1 MRTGRCPV
9 HLRASADSSQPDGI
23 GGRIEINTRGS
34 MVTQPTSDPSPP
46 YPPSGLPTS
55 GGDRRPTLTPMTLF
69 LVLLVAYVL
78 IQIKL
83 VLVLTLLALLLATV
97 IDRPLQHLERR
108 HVPRGLGILAIY
120 AAMIGALVLIGVLIA
135 PVIANQANTFRA
147 EAPDQLRELHR
158 QWTVSAN
165 PLLSGPG
172 QQALDQAIRMVERP
186 PAPSQDAAVNVLTG
200 VGGAIVGALAL
211 LAITFYYLL
220 EKALLRRLVLLEV
233 PPESRLRVNR
243 VWDDVE
249 AKVGGWLRGQLTLC
263 LIIGVT
269 ATIGYGILQVRFWP
283 LLGLL
288 AGITEIIPIV
298 GPWLGGIPAVIIA
311 LTMGWQKAMMVA
323 GFLLLLQLMENMV
336 LVPRVMRG
344 AVGLTPLTVFVAIL
358 AGTEFMGPAGAVLA
372 IPIAALVQVL
382 VTDYLDARREA
393 NQGAP
398 VSMPGWRWMRGPIG
412 PGAAPPPPI
421 DPAELGR
428 SNTVSTGRTEASGA
442 NGATSSWTTD
452 LLSRAAAAPT
462 VTGAPS
468 PSPQPPGTTS
478 SQP

>member
-1 MRTGRCPV
+1 
-9 HLRASADSSQPDGI
+9 
-23 GGRIEINTRGS
+23 
-34 MVTQPTSDPSPP
+34 
-46 YPPSGLPTS
+46 
-55 GGDRRPTLTPMTLF
+55 MTLF

-108 HVPRGLGILAIY
+108 HIPRGVGILIIY
-120 AAMIGALVLIGVLIA
+120 AALIGGLVLSGVLIA
-135 PVIANQANTFRA
+135 PMIADQANTFRA

-158 QWTVSAN
+158 QWMVSGN
-165 PLLSGPG
+165 PLLNGPG
-172 QQALDQAIRMVERP
+172 QQALYQAIQVVERP

-233 PPESRLRVNR
+233 PPESRMRVNR

-263 LIIGVT
+263 LIIGIT

-298 GPWLGGIPAVIIA
+298 GPWLGGVPAVIIA
-311 LTMGWQKAMMVA
+311 LTMSWQKAAMVA
-323 GFLLLLQLMENMV
+323 AFLLLLQFMENMV

-382 VTDYLDARREA
+382 VTDYLDARRGA
-393 NQGAP
+393 NRVAP
-398 VSMPGWRWMRGPIG
+398 VSMPGWRWMRGPG
-412 PGAAPPPPI
+412 GLSAMHPAPI
-421 DPAELGR
+421 DPAELGHPG
-428 SNTVSTGRTEASGA
+428 SA
-442 NGATSSWTTD
+442 ATAGSETS
-452 LLSRAAAAPT
+452 
-462 VTGAPS
+462 
-468 PSPQPPGTTS
+468 PGTG
-478 SQP
+478 PA

>member
-1 MRTGRCPV
+1 
-9 HLRASADSSQPDGI
+9 
-23 GGRIEINTRGS
+23 
-34 MVTQPTSDPSPP
+34 MVTQPTPDPSDP
-46 YPPSGLPTS
+46 YPPHRMPTS

-69 LVLLVAYVL
+69 LVLLIAYVM

-83 VLVLTLLALLLATV
+83 VLVLTLLALLFATV

-108 HVPRGLGILAIY
+108 RVPRGIGILAIY
-120 AAMIGALVLIGVLIA
+120 VALIGGLVLFGVLLV
-135 PVIANQANTFRA
+135 PVIAEQANTFRA

-158 QWTVSAN
+158 QWTGSAN

-172 QQALDQAIRMVERP
+172 QQALDQAIRVVERP
-186 PAPSQDAAVNVLTG
+186 PAPSQDAAVNVLTS
-200 VGGAIVGALAL
+200 VGGVIVGGLAL

-233 PPESRLRVNR
+233 PPESRMRVNR

-263 LIIGVT
+263 LIIGIT

-298 GPWLGGIPAVIIA
+298 GPWLGGVPAVIIA
-311 LTMGWQKAMMVA
+311 LTMSWQKAVMVA
-323 GFLLLLQLMENMV
+323 AFLMLLQLMENMV

-382 VTDYLDARREA
+382 VTDYLDARRGA
-393 NQGAP
+393 NRGAP
-398 VSMPGWRWMRGPIG
+398 VSMPGWRWMRGPG
-412 PGAAPPPPI
+412 GSGTMHPSPI

-428 SNTVSTGRTEASGA
+428 PGGVPAGSSEASPGTGTA
-442 NGATSSWTTD
+442 SSWTTD
-452 LLSRAAAAPT
+452 LLSRAAATPAI
-462 VTGAPS
+462 TGAPPAPLS
-468 PSPQPPGTTS
+468 QTPGTTS
-478 SQP
+478 SHS

>member
-1 MRTGRCPV
+1 
-9 HLRASADSSQPDGI
+9 
-23 GGRIEINTRGS
+23 
-34 MVTQPTSDPSPP
+34 MVTQPTTDPSDPYRPG
-46 YPPSGLPTS
+46 GLPTS
-55 GGDRRPTLTPMTLF
+55 GGDRRPTLTPVTLF

-83 VLVLTLLALLLATV
+83 VLVLTLLALLFATV

-108 HVPRGLGILAIY
+108 HVPRGLGILIIY
-120 AAMIGALVLIGVLIA
+120 AAVIGGFVLAGVLIA
-135 PVIANQANTFRA
+135 PMIADQANTFRA

-158 QWTVSAN
+158 EWTLSSN
-165 PLLSGPG
+165 PLLNGPG
-172 QQALDQAIRMVERP
+172 QQALDQAIRVVERP

-220 EKALLRRLVLLEV
+220 EKSLLRRLVLLEV

-288 AGITEIIPIV
+288 AGITEIIPII

-311 LTMGWQKAMMVA
+311 LTMSWQKALMVA
-323 GFLLLLQLMENMV
+323 GFLILLQLMENMV

-382 VTDYLDARREA
+382 VTDYLDARRGA
-393 NQGAP
+393 NRATP

-412 PGAAPPPPI
+412 PGVLHPAPI

-428 SNTVSTGRTEASGA
+428 SGTVSTGTTEASG
-442 NGATSSWTTD
+442 GSGTTSSWTTD
-452 LLSRAAAAPT
+452 LLSRAAATSETANAPA
-462 VTGAPS
+462 APGPPASGSTPSS
-468 PSPQPPGTTS
+468 P
-478 SQP
+478 

>member
-1 MRTGRCPV
+1 M
-9 HLRASADSSQPDGI
+9 L
-23 GGRIEINTRGS
+23 
-34 MVTQPTSDPSPP
+34 TQPTPDQRDP
-46 YPPSGLPTS
+46 YPNSLPTT

-83 VLVLTLLALLLATV
+83 VLVLTLLALLFATV

-108 HVPRGLGILAIY
+108 HVPRGLGIIIIY
-120 AAMIGALVLIGVLIA
+120 VALIGGLVLTGVLIA
-135 PVIANQANTFRA
+135 PMIGDQANTFRA
-147 EAPDQLRELHR
+147 DAPDQLQELRRE
-158 QWTVSAN
+158 WISSSN
-165 PLLSGPG
+165 PLLNGPG
-172 QQALDQAIRMVERP
+172 QQGLAQAIRVVERP
-186 PAPSQDAAVNVLTG
+186 PAPSQDAAVNVLTS
-200 VGGAIVGALAL
+200 VGGAIVGTLAL

-220 EKALLRRLVLLEV
+220 EKSLLRRLVLMEV
-233 PPESRLRVNR
+233 PPGSRMRVNR

-311 LTMGWQKAMMVA
+311 LTMSWQKAVLVT
-323 GFLLLLQLMENMV
+323 GFILLLQLMENTV

-382 VTDYLDARREA
+382 VTDYLDARRGA
-393 NQGAP
+393 NRA
-398 VSMPGWRWMRGPIG
+398 SATSIPGWRWMRGPIG
-412 PGAAPPPPI
+412 PVAGHPAPV
-421 DPAELGR
+421 DPAEI
-428 SNTVSTGRTEASGA
+428 SPASTVQTGSTDLSTEPGA
-442 NGATSSWTTD
+442 ASSWTTD
-452 LLSRAAAAPT
+452 LLSRAAATPGISNPAPAPT
-462 VTGAPS
+462 
-468 PSPQPPGTTS
+468 PPVPGSTTPRS
-478 SQP
+478 

>member
-1 MRTGRCPV
+1 
-9 HLRASADSSQPDGI
+9 
-23 GGRIEINTRGS
+23 
-34 MVTQPTSDPSPP
+34 MVTQPTTDPSDPYRPG
-46 YPPSGLPTS
+46 GLPTS
-55 GGDRRPTLTPMTLF
+55 GGDRRPTLTPITLF

-83 VLVLTLLALLLATV
+83 VLVLTLLALLFATV

-108 HVPRGLGILAIY
+108 HVPRGLGILIIY
-120 AAMIGALVLIGVLIA
+120 VALIGTLVLTGVLIA
-135 PVIANQANTFRA
+135 PMIADQANTFRA
-147 EAPDQLRELHR
+147 EAPDQLRELRR
-158 QWTVSAN
+158 QWTVSSN
-165 PLLSGPG
+165 PLLNGPG
-172 QQALDQAIRMVERP
+172 QQGLDQAIRVVERP

-200 VGGAIVGALAL
+200 VGGAIVGGLAL

-220 EKALLRRLVLLEV
+220 EKSLLRRLVLLEV

-288 AGITEIIPIV
+288 AGITEIIPII

-311 LTMGWQKAMMVA
+311 LTMSWQKALMVA
-323 GFLLLLQLMENMV
+323 GFLILLQLMENMV

-382 VTDYLDARREA
+382 VTDYLDARRGA
-393 NQGAP
+393 NRGTP
-398 VSMPGWRWMRGPIG
+398 VPMPSWRWMRGPIG
-412 PGAAPPPPI
+412 SGIAHPAPI

-428 SNTVSTGRTEASGA
+428 SGTVSSGGTGTTEASGVT
-442 NGATSSWTTD
+442 GATSSWTTD
-452 LLSRAAAAPT
+452 LLSRAAASAEAP
-462 VTGAPS
+462 GAPS
-468 PSPQPPGTTS
+468 NPGRQASGPTSPPP
-478 SQP
+478 